1 MAEMEATMVLTVRC
15 QVSGRDV
22 PLDAALPADLVR
34 DSLIPTLREMCPTW
48 SSEGYVSLEELNKAR
63 LKHVEGF
70 VRSDNDDEARARQ
83 EVLHSI
89 EEKQILSRDIYEDLE
104 RQQSLGDRAADK
116 IAEFGGSW
124 KFIGLFAALLVGW
137 MTINSLILAKGAF
150 DPYPYIL
157 LNLVL
162 SCLAAIQA
170 PVIMMSQNRQE
181 ERDRLRA
188 ENDYKV
194 NLKAELEIRHLN
206 EKVDRMLNDQWK
218 HLLEIQQMQMDMIEE
233 MNRKNEVLKA
243 KTSSDPE
250 AETRPD

>member
-1 MAEMEATMVLTVRC
+1 MAGMEAAMVLTVRC

-34 DSLIPTLREMCPTW
+34 ESLVPTLREICPTW
-48 SSEGYVSLEELNKAR
+48 SPEGYVSLEELNKAR
-63 LKHVEGF
+63 LRHVEGF
-70 VRSDNDDEARARQ
+70 VLSDNDDEARARE

-89 EEKQILSRDIYEDLE
+89 EERQILSRDIYEELE
-104 RQQSLGDRAADK
+104 RKQTLGDRAADK

-124 KFIGLFAALLVGW
+124 KFIGIFTGILVVW
-137 MTINSLILAKGAF
+137 MIVNSIILAKRAF
-150 DPYPYIL
+150 DPYPFIL

-162 SCLAAIQA
+162 SCVAALQA

-218 HLLEIQQMQMDMIEE
+218 HLLEIQQMQME
-233 MNRKNEVLKA
+233 MLGEMTRKADVGND
-243 KTSSDPE
+243 KTGSGPE
-250 AETRPD
+250 TETR